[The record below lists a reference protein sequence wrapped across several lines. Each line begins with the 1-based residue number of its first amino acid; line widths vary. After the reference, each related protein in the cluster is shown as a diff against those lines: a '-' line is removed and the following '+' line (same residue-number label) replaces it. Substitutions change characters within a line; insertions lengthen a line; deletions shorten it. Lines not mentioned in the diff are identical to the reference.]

1 MWFMTKIK
9 LSNGKKKIYMF
20 ACQRVR
26 NVELSPEIE
35 SSLAREFLPWGSQ
48 EAQPSSPPQGDHPG
62 ISTDLLEQRDCV
74 GVPSEDS
81 SSWCLPA
88 KCRGARSG
96 QRRERSPWGNVCF
109 HGAQLRE
116 TEHILSIYVSK
127 SCQTRT
133 RQLNSAR
140 RIDVTCTQT

>member
-35 SSLAREFLPWGSQ
+35 SSLAQEFLPWGSQ

-133 RQLNSAR
+133 HQLNSAQ
-140 RIDVTCTQT
+140 RIDVMCTQT

>member
-96 QRRERSPWGNVCF
+96 QRRERSPGGMCVF
-109 HGAQLRE
+109 MVPRSGKPS
-116 TEHILSIYVSK
+116 TY
-127 SCQTRT
+127 
-133 RQLNSAR
+133 
-140 RIDVTCTQT
+140 